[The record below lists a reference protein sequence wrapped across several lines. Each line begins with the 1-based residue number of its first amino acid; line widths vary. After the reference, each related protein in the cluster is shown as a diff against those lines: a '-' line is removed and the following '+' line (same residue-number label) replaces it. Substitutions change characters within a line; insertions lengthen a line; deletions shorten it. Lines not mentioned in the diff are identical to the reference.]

1 MFKNALKVLLF
12 SIICCTKILA
22 QGNKVDSTGMKTFRL
37 DPSTARGAAVSQVFD
52 EVKFIPLETTKE
64 SLFGTIS
71 QFNVTENN
79 YVLFD
84 YDTKAVLIFDKAGKY
99 IAKINSSKIEKDPND
114 KENQELYGYV
124 LRTENN
130 QDYIQIYAGKKVFY
144 FDLKGQLFKKV
155 MWNAPDVVY
164 GNEKKFSNGIA
175 IKEYYVDK
183 KEKDSKDSTFYRFAL
198 VKDKKKLAA
207 YFQFHPDSGRNDENW
222 GSSRFYNNGV
232 PDELFYTRAYEYN
245 IYKLTPEKLSLAYR
259 LIFPAVNSL
268 PNDYATNPKYRGKRS
283 VFFAANKKA
292 FYRMDNVYQAGENLY
307 LNMKNYD
314 YNKSDKKS
322 LIYNFKSGQ
331 LTSVS
336 DIEPDTLSQF
346 LPVTDASTGYEFENR
361 GFMLFE
367 NGYFYTSYSSLAMFA
382 YKELNEGKNRKYD
395 PLLTEYFK
403 TQNRK
408 SNPVIILLKPK
419 KN

>member
-22 QGNKVDSTGMKTFRL
+22 QGNKVDSTGMKTLRL

-64 SLFGTIS
+64 SLFGSIS

-79 YVLFD
+79 FVVYD
-84 YDTKAVLIFDKAGKY
+84 YDTKSVLIFDKSGKY
-99 IAKINSSKIEKDPND
+99 VAKVNSSKIEKDPKD
-114 KENQELYGYV
+114 KESQVLYGY
-124 LRTENN
+124 LLIKEDN

-144 FDLKGQLFKKV
+144 FDLKGQLLKKTV
-155 MWNAPDVVY
+155 RPERGHSY
-164 GNEKKFSNGIA
+164 GNEKFSNDIDV
-175 IKEYYVDK
+175 KQYYVDK

-207 YFQFHPDSGRNDENW
+207 YFPFHPDSGRNDENW
-222 GSSRFYNNGV
+222 GSSRFYNNGT
-232 PDELFYTRAYEYN
+232 PDELLYTRDYEYN
-245 IYKLTPEKLSLAYR
+245 VYKLTPEKLSLAYH
-259 LIFPAVNSL
+259 LVFPAVNSL
-268 PNDYATNPKYRGKRS
+268 PNDYGTNPKYRGKRS
-283 VFFAANKKA
+283 VYFAANKKA
-292 FYRMDNVYQAGENLY
+292 FYRMDNVYQMGENLY

-314 YNKSDKKS
+314 YNKSEKKS

-331 LTSVS
+331 LTSIS

-346 LPVTDASTGYEFENR
+346 LPITDASSGYEFENN
-361 GFMLFE
+361 GFLLFE
-367 NGYFYTSYSSLAMFA
+367 KGYFYTSYSSLAMFA

-403 TQNRK
+403 TENRK
-408 SNPVIILLKPK
+408 SNPVLVLLKPK